1 MRKILYACVALLP
14 MSAHAATMCEAL
26 KSIDAASV
34 TGFKDLPTHPAK
46 GMPNGVP
53 EAIIPGGSSPS
64 LGRGMG
70 TRSNEMQ
77 FSVTFVDAKNAAML
91 NARYAEAKKAVTEC
105 LPGTKAVGGDQY
117 QTPNGMR
124 IELAQDLG
132 GSHVEVFQGNF
143 TFVSTAK
150 PSVASEEQTPDGF
163 VQALYNRYYRNNVDQ
178 TSIPDDQVYSPSLL
192 AATKH
197 NTDRN
202 GGPIYDGDPF
212 IDSQEADVSA
222 VQVVLVSNLG
232 DKAEVLANVTNGG
245 EKKRIKFRLVRM
257 NGAWKIDDIGNLRK
271 VLASAKR

>member
-1 MRKILYACVALLP
+1 MRILLYACVALLP

-34 TGFKDLPTHPAK
+34 TGFRDLPTHPAK
-46 GMPNGVP
+46 GMPNGMP

-77 FSVTFVDAKNAAML
+77 FSVIFVDAKNAATL
-91 NARYAEAKKAVTEC
+91 KARYAEARRAVTEC
-105 LPGTKAVGGDQY
+105 LPGTKAVGEDQY

-132 GSHVEVFQGNF
+132 GSHVEVFQGSF

-150 PSVASEEQTPDGF
+150 PSVASGEQTPEGF

-178 TSIPDDQVYSPSLL
+178 TSVPFDQVSSPSLL

-197 NTDRN
+197 NKDRD

-222 VQVVLVSNLG
+222 AQVVVVSNSG
-232 DKAEVLANVTNGG
+232 ERAKVIANVTNGS
-245 EKKRIKFRLVRM
+245 EKKKIKFRLVRM
-257 NGAWKIDDIGNLRK
+257 NGA
-271 VLASAKR
+271 